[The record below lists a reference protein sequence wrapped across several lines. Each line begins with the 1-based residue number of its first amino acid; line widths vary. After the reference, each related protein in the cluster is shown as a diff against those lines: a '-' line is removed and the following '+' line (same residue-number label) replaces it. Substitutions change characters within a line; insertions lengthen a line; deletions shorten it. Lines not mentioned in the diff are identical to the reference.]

1 MCTKLSCDNVT
12 RCYNELVRKSAKRE
26 VPISLVSWLKSAF
39 GAEPAQPA
47 RLEIV
52 NGGAASFPAW
62 GGTAYDD
69 DTFSGAVDA
78 IARNAAKLKG
88 SHVVNSGGTRRDGDA
103 RLNRLLQVRPNAYM
117 NAYDMLY
124 KTVTHA
130 YVSGNGF
137 VLVDK
142 DDRGDARGLY
152 PVDCTTA
159 QFLEDADGEL
169 FVRFALQGGDTLTA
183 RYSDVVHL
191 RKRFNDSPLFG
202 GDASAID
209 AAVQASQAQNEG
221 IVSGI
226 RSGASIR
233 GVLKFTSIMA
243 PEKLAEERERFKAE
257 YLAVSNSGGVVTVDQ
272 KTDYTPI
279 DSRPASI
286 DAEQMGAV
294 RRKVYSYLGVNES
307 IVSGEYTEAQYSA
320 FYESVLEPIAI
331 QLSAEFTEKV
341 FSRREQA
348 FGNEIVFESNRLQ
361 YATFMDKANAIKELV
376 PYGLLT
382 VNQGLEILNLPPM
395 EGGDKRLQTLNVVDA
410 DKANDY
416 QLKEVSA

>member
-1 MCTKLSCDNVT
+1 M
-12 RCYNELVRKSAKRE
+12 RCYNELVRKGAKRE
-26 VPISLVSWLKSAF
+26 VPISLVSWLKSALGF
-39 GAEPAQPA
+39 EPERPA
-47 RLEIV
+47 LLEIV
-52 NGGAASFPAW
+52 DGGVASFPAW

-124 KTVTHA
+124 KAVTHA

-137 VLVDK
+137 ILVDK

-191 RKRFNDSPLFG
+191 RKRFNASPLFG

-279 DSRPASI
+279 DSKPASI

-294 RRKVYSYLGVNES
+294 RRKVYSYLGVNEA

-361 YATFMDKANAIKELV
+361 YATFADKANAIKELV

-416 QLKEVSA
+416 QLKEVSE